1 MADPGSR
8 PDEVAAAA
16 GGELSQIDS
25 APIETLSTLKADR
38 ERLESLVQRATDNR
52 EGVPEAVFK
61 RVTQDYQDRM
71 RAVEAEAKPL
81 REQARGEFRKL
92 RDIHGRLRKAL
103 DAAVLDRQEIEFR
116 HSIGEMEDADY
127 ETQLQSASEI
137 AEKCQTQFDA
147 AEEVRKKFLEQIP
160 EEPEPPAPKPAQTT
174 AKASKPPP
182 PAPATEEPALEG
194 ATIATPVPA
203 VAAEPAQAEGSPG
216 LLGTMAVPVGRL
228 VAEGNEDNSF
238 LLGTVSTIGRTSE
251 NDIAVNARAV
261 SRRHARIDMTG
272 EGYVIKDLGS
282 GNGTF
287 VNDERVEE
295 RLLKDG
301 DQVRFGTEK
310 YVFRGSD

>member
-1 MADPGSR
+1 MADPGPR
-8 PDEVAAAA
+8 ADEVAAAA
-16 GGELSQIDS
+16 AGELDQIDS
-25 APIETLSTLKADR
+25 APIETLSQLKADR

-61 RVTQDYQDRM
+61 RVTQDYQERM

-116 HSIGEMEDADY
+116 HSIGEMEDGDY

-137 AEKCQTQFDA
+137 ADKCQTQFDA

-160 EEPEPPAPKPAQTT
+160 EEPEPPAPKPAGTMAKG
-174 AKASKPPP
+174 AKAAS
-182 PAPATEEPALEG
+182 PAPPEPALEG
-194 ATIATPVPA
+194 ATIATPLPA
-203 VAAEPAQAEGSPG
+203 VSPEAAPDEGSPG

-228 VAEGNEDNSF
+228 VAEGNEDSSF

-287 VNDERVEE
+287 VNDERIEE
-295 RLLKDG
+295 HLLKDG

-310 YVFRGSD
+310 FVFRGND